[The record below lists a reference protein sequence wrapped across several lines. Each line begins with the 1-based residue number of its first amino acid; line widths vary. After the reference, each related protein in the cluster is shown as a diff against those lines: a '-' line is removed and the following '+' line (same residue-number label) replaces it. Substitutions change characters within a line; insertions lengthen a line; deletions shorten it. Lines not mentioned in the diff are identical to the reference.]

1 MMKFKSMAIA
11 AGVLALALG
20 PVPAALTTVD
30 IAQANNGKGGGS
42 SNSSNAGGNG
52 NSNGNGNGNSG
63 AHVSNGSAANGKAR
77 GTDVVIDDGGSV
89 GHMGLLASELK
100 GLNAVKA
107 NPNALAHA
115 NPNSQVGRIA
125 AYKTAALANIGTSE
139 AITKAQDDLNLL
151 PVPSRSLAEI
161 RAEIDALD
169 PAAAN
174 YEDILAAL
182 KAERGAAL
190 TYFAAQDT
198 LAAAIAKAETA
209 QANEAAALLT
219 ASGGRELSDD
229 AVAYIRSAL
238 GL

>member
-42 SNSSNAGGNG
+42 SNSSNAGGNS
-52 NSNGNGNGNSG
+52 NSNGNGNSG
-63 AHVSNGSAANGKAR
+63 ADVSNGSAANGKAR

-89 GHMGLLASELK
+89 GHSGLLASELK

-139 AITKAQDDLNLL
+139 AITKAQEELSLL

-161 RAEIDALD
+161 HAEIEALD

-209 QANEAAALLT
+209 QANEAAALLI
-219 ASGGRELSDD
+219 ASGGRELSDE
-229 AVAYIRSAL
+229 AVAYIRSVL